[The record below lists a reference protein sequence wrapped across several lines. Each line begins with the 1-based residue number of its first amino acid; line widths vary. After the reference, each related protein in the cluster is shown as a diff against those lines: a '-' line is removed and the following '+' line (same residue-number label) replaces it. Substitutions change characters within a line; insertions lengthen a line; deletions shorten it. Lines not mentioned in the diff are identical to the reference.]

1 MRSVCVVGVPAAIQN
16 LLNVTG
22 MTILNNFT
30 SAYRAEAIAAMG
42 ICQKLAQV
50 PMYAALG
57 CSQGVM
63 PLVSYN
69 YSSGNTKRMK
79 DGVRLTL
86 TASLILMVVITAL
99 FSVFPGFFMRLFM
112 RDEAVVEYGSHFSWA

>member
-1 MRSVCVVGVPAAIQN
+1 
-16 LLNVTG
+16 

-79 DGVRLTL
+79 DGVRPDAHGQPDTDGRHHGALQR
-86 TASLILMVVITAL
+86 IPRL
-99 FSVFPGFFMRLFM
+99 FSCGFSCATRPSSNM
-112 RDEAVVEYGSHFSWA
+112 AATSSWA

>member
-1 MRSVCVVGVPAAIQN
+1 
-16 LLNVTG
+16 

-69 YSSGNTKRMK
+69 YSSAIPN
-79 DGVRLTL
+79 
-86 TASLILMVVITAL
+86 A
-99 FSVFPGFFMRLFM
+99 
-112 RDEAVVEYGSHFSWA
+112 